1 MFLKTIIKLYLK
13 LWNQHLSFLLWYGK
27 NKISNFKTIYKRRNY
42 KCNAFTKTLAF
53 PILRHGSLNS
63 ISTLIYIP
71 YSWDFLLLKPLV
83 GVLNSR
89 VLYLFSK
96 LYFFKI
102 TFTNSNL
109 KWYFD
114 KQSNTLKLS
123 NFYTP
128 NFFKLYI
135 NLILNT
141 FYSFSKLFFLKL
153 KFKGKGYYIYKNSR
167 NTITSQFGHSHR
179 IYIYSVFI
187 SVKFLTKTTVFLFGS
202 SKTDILTTGY
212 SIKKAKP
219 INIFTGRGVRFSKQ
233 IIYKKTG
240 KVSSYI

>member
-1 MFLKTIIKLYLK
+1 M
-13 LWNQHLSFLLWYGK
+13 LWYGK
-27 NKISNFKTIYKRRNY
+27 NKISNFKAIYKRRNY
-42 KCNAFTKTLAF
+42 KCNVFTKTLAF

-71 YSWDFLLLKPLV
+71 SGWDFLILKPLTSI
-83 GVLNSR
+83 LDNR
-89 VLYLFSK
+89 ILYLYSK
-96 LYFFKI
+96 FYFFKLN
-102 TFTNSNL
+102 FVNSNL
-109 KWYFD
+109 WWFFD
-114 KQSNTLKLS
+114 KQSNTLRLS
-123 NFYTP
+123 NLYTHNFY
-128 NFFKLYI
+128 KLYL
-135 NLILNT
+135 NLLANI

-187 SVKFLTKTTVFLFGS
+187 SVKFLTKTIVFLFGS
-202 SKTDILTTGY
+202 SKTDILTVGY
-212 SIKKAKP
+212 LVKKAKP

-240 KVSSYI
+240 KVSSYR